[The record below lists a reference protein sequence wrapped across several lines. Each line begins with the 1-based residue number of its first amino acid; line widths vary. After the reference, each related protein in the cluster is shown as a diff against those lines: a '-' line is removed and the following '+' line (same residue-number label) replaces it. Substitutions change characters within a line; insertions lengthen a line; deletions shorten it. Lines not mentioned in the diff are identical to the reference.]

1 MLLWWKGLA
10 RRKAGER
17 KGVGL
22 MEVFAKYEVRDTITD
37 REQVLHLRQ
46 VLGAHIQRLFET
58 GKVRASGAF
67 ADERAGFFVLDVA
80 SSDELFE
87 MFAPVVDYVR
97 IETHPVS
104 SVEKVGEFF
113 EKDAAAGG

>member
-10 RRKAGER
+10 RWKAGER

-22 MEVFAKYEVRDTITD
+22 MEVFAKYEARDTITD
-37 REQVLHLRQ
+37 REQVLLLRQ
-46 VLGAHIQRLFET
+46 AVGAHIQRLFET
-58 GKVRASGAF
+58 GKVKASGAF
-67 ADERAGFFVLDVA
+67 ADERGGFFVLDVA

-87 MFAPVVDYVR
+87 LFAPIVDYAR

>member
-1 MLLWWKGLA
+1 MLVVGRA
-10 RRKAGER
+10 SSPEGGR

-22 MEVFAKYEVRDTITD
+22 MEVFAKYQVQGSITD

-46 VLGAHIQRLFET
+46 VVGAHIQRLFET
-58 GKVRASGAF
+58 GKVRANGVF
-67 ADERAGFFVLDVA
+67 ADARGGFFVLDVD

-87 MFAPVVDYVR
+87 MFFPIVDYIR
-97 IETHPVS
+97 IETHPLT
-104 SVEKVGEFF
+104 SVEKLGELF

>member
-1 MLLWWKGLA
+1 MTRRLVGG
-10 RRKAGER
+10 RRKEVR
-17 KGVGL
+17 I
-22 MEVFAKYEVRDTITD
+22 MEVFAKYEARDTITD

-46 VLGAHIQRLFET
+46 VVGAHIQRIFET
-58 GKVRASGAF
+58 GKVRASGVF

-97 IETHPVS
+97 IETHPLT
-104 SVEKVGEFF
+104 SVEKLGEFF